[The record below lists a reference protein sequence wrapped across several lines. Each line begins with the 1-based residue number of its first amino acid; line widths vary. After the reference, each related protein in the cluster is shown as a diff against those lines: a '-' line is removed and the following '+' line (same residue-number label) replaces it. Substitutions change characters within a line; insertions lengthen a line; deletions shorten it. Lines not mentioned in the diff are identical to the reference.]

1 MPATPLAEVDRTG
14 VSTVIERH
22 QIDALP
28 INGRNFISFAA
39 LTPGVTPTET
49 AIPGAET
56 SGLSFAGQ
64 RSRDNNLMVD
74 GLDNNDR
81 ILGSALASL
90 SQEAV
95 REFQVL
101 TTAYSAEFGNAVGGV
116 VNIVTKSGT
125 NTRKGELFLFHRNE
139 HLNAKDYFERFDP
152 FGTH

>member
-1 MPATPLAEVDRTG
+1 MPRP
-14 VSTVIERH
+14 
-22 QIDALP
+22 P
-28 INGRNFISFAA
+28 
-39 LTPGVTPTET
+39 
-49 AIPGAET
+49 
-56 SGLSFAGQ
+56 GLSFAGQ
-64 RSRDNNLMVD
+64 RSRDNNLLVD

-125 NTRKGELFLFHRNE
+125 NSARESSFSFT
-139 HLNAKDYFERFDP
+139 
-152 FGTH
+152 GTSI